1 MSSGIN
7 YNNKDI
13 LFKVLSQHY
22 QNKSLAVYGLDVPKI
37 KQLLPSSYPVV
48 TATETHAD
56 TVFLLED
63 ETSVLILEYESS
75 PRMTDFLKYS
85 KYVVNTLERLYS
97 EGYNIENVIVAVIY
111 TGDIKSAPSE
121 FNVGSLCIQVKQ
133 VFLSRF
139 NTDEIYTGI
148 KIRLDNGQTLTDDE
162 IMKLIILPLTQPD
175 KILKQK
181 LIEDTIDL
189 AKQIKDE
196 MQQLTVMAG
205 IITATDKFI
214 DRDYLKLI
222 REWMKL
228 TKFAKLI
235 EEEKYEAI
243 NETRREEREQF
254 ALAMLVDGDDLGKI
268 MKYTKLTRD
277 EIESLRSS
285 IGA

>member
-1 MSSGIN
+1 MPSGIN

-37 KQLLPSSYPVV
+37 KQLLPSSYPAV
-48 TATETHAD
+48 TATENHAD

-75 PRMTDFLKYS
+75 PKMTDFLKYS
-85 KYVVNTLERLYS
+85 KYVINTLERLFS
-97 EGYNIENVIVAVIY
+97 EGYKIENVIVAVIY

-121 FNVGSLCIQVKQ
+121 FNVGALCTQVQQ

-139 NTDEIYTGI
+139 DTDEIYSTI
-148 KIRLDNGQTLTDDE
+148 KEKLDNGEALTDDE
-162 IMKLIILPLTQPD
+162 VMKLIILPLTQPD
-175 KILKQK
+175 KTLKQK

-189 AKQIKDE
+189 AKQIQDE
-196 MQQLTVMAG
+196 LQQLTVMAG

-214 DRDYLKLI
+214 DRDYLKQL

-254 ALAMLVDGDDLGKI
+254 ARAMLADGDDIGKI

-277 EIESLRSS
+277 EIEALRSS
-285 IGA
+285 ASA